1 MDTRAWRL
9 DGALALAGAAA
20 LIVEGLLRAHHDLPA
35 GAYPLAALAA
45 APLAFRRRAPL
56 AALLGV
62 EAGAI
67 ACVALFR
74 PTWSAVALVMVALFT
89 VALLGDRQRSLVV
102 GAVTGLALVGTI
114 VLLDDDSL
122 ELTTVALRLLL
133 VVAALAVGDT
143 LRSRRA
149 LQAAALDEGLREER
163 EREEKARQRVADE
176 RLRIAR
182 ELHDTLAHALVAIN
196 VRAGVATHLQSQDP
210 AAALLDIKAVSAEAL
225 QDLRVTLGLLRERD
239 EAAPVTPALDLTALP
254 VLIDRARASGLDADV
269 DIQGNG
275 AVVPSPVGQ
284 AAFRIVQEALTN
296 VLRHAGASSAHVLVT
311 TSGATLRVEVTDDGH
326 GGTAGTEGHGLR
338 GMEERAAALGGRVV
352 MGPRVE
358 GGWRVLAQLPLSPG
372 SIGET

>member
-20 LIVEGLLRAHHDLPA
+20 LIVEGLLRAHHGLPA

-74 PTWSAVALVMVALFT
+74 PTWTAVALVMVALFT
-89 VALLGDRQRSLVV
+89 VALLGHRQRSLVV
-102 GAVTGLALVGTI
+102 GAVTGVALVCTI

-149 LQAAALDEGLREER
+149 LQAAALDESLREER

-196 VRAGVATHLQSQDP
+196 VRAGVAAHLQSQDP

-225 QDLRVTLGLLRERD
+225 RDLRVTLGLLRERD
-239 EAAPVTPALDLTALP
+239 EAAPVSPVLDLTALP

-275 AVVPSPVGQ
+275 VVVPSPVGQ

-311 TSGATLRVEVTDDGH
+311 TSGANLQVEVSDDGR
-326 GGTAGTEGHGLR
+326 GGTVRTEGHGLR
-338 GMEERAAALGGRVV
+338 GMEERAAALGGSVV
-352 MGPRVE
+352 TGPRVE
-358 GGWRVLAQLPLSPG
+358 GGWRVLAQLPLSPD

>member
-20 LIVEGLLRAHHDLPA
+20 LIVEGLLRAHDGLPV
-35 GAYPLAALAA
+35 GAYPLAALTA
-45 APLAFRRRAPL
+45 APLALRRRSPL

-89 VALLGDRQRSLVV
+89 VALLGHRQRSLVV
-102 GAVTGLALVGTI
+102 GAVTGVALVWTI

-143 LRSRRA
+143 LRSRQELR
-149 LQAAALDEGLREER
+149 AAALDESLRQDR
-163 EREEKARQRVADE
+163 EREEKARQRVANE

-182 ELHDTLAHALVAIN
+182 DLHDTLAHALVAIN
-196 VRAGVATHLQSQDP
+196 VRAGVAAHLQSQDP
-210 AAALLDIKAVSAEAL
+210 AAALLDIKTVSAEAL
-225 QDLRVTLGLLRERD
+225 RDLQVTLGLLRERD
-239 EAAPVTPALDLTALP
+239 EAAPVSPVLDLTALP
-254 VLIDRARASGLDADV
+254 VLVDRARASGLDADV
-269 DIQGNG
+269 DIHGNG
-275 AVVPSPVGQ
+275 VVVPAHVGQ
-284 AAFRIVQEALTN
+284 VAFRIVQEALTN

-311 TSGATLRVEVTDDGH
+311 TSGTILQVEVTDDGR

-352 MGPRVE
+352 TGPRVE
-358 GGWRVLAQLPLSPG
+358 GGWRVLAQLPLSAA